1 MCQIK
6 SGIVLKDRVFM
17 PLDYDSHEEMVE
29 ELKLNDSTKEPQF
42 VRVEVTPKD
51 GDIFNHNLKNWELQ
65 IDQDLI
71 PKWFNKNQSEKEAK
85 EKLKEWFET
94 RFAIGK
100 VDRINKGRWFIGK
113 NAQVKYIH
121 GSAQVEYI
129 RDSAQVEYICGS
141 AQVKYIHGSAQ
152 VKYIHG
158 SAQVEYIRDSAQ
170 VEYICGSAQVKY
182 IHGSAQ
188 VKYIS
193 GSAQVGSIRDSA
205 QVEYIYGSA
214 QVENIKDR
222 AVCCFTADTAKF
234 KTIKDNG
241 MAILYYKDN
250 PEIVVANKKIKL
262 IKIK

>member
-152 VKYIHG
+152 VKYI
-158 SAQVEYIRDSAQ
+158 
-170 VEYICGSAQVKY
+170 
-182 IHGSAQ
+182 
-188 VKYIS
+188 S

-262 IKIK
+262 INIKEPKQ

>member
-152 VKYIHG
+152 VKYI
-158 SAQVEYIRDSAQ
+158 
-170 VEYICGSAQVKY
+170 
-182 IHGSAQ
+182 
-188 VKYIS
+188 S

-250 PEIVVANKKIKL
+250 PEIVVASKKIKL

>member
-113 NAQVKYIH
+113 NAQVENIYGSAQVKYIYGSAQVENIYDSAQVENICGSAQVENIY

-129 RDSAQVEYICGS
+129 CDS
-141 AQVKYIHGSAQ
+141 AQVKYIYG
-152 VKYIHG
+152 
-158 SAQVEYIRDSAQ
+158 
-170 VEYICGSAQVKY
+170 
-182 IHGSAQ
+182 
-188 VKYIS
+188 
-193 GSAQVGSIRDSA
+193 SA